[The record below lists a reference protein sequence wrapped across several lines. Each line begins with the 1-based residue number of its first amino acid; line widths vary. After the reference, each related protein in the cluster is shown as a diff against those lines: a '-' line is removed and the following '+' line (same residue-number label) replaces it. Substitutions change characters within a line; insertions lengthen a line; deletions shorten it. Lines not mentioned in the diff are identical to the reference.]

1 MYSIDTG
8 HFYSNHEL
16 YLHNQN
22 RKYRMERN
30 YVKNKFDKISDRL
43 KEFGVTKEEFR
54 DLKKEGMIPERFG
67 DLNQENKKELKELFD
82 SYILC
87 NKLII
92 HKRKKAY
99 ESKDKLLKLISN
111 KMKQNEITDGKDHI
125 RVLREDKLNDN
136 NVISVF
142 ESFLTRT
149 IGIEQ
154 DDFTDDLMV
163 MQVYYFDIFKDT
175 CFYGFM
181 YKGEKYKYY
190 TSSAGQIRK
199 KKAVFIKEST
209 WNRVQKTIMCGLTID
224 AINAKG
230 GNNVN

>member
-8 HFYSNHEL
+8 HLYSNHEL

-30 YVKNKFDKISDRL
+30 YVKNKFDKITEEL
-43 KEFGVTKEEFR
+43 KKTGVTKEEFR
-54 DLKKEGMIPERFG
+54 ELKKEGTIPERFINLYNS
-67 DLNQENKKELKELFD
+67 DSTIKDLFD
-82 SYILC
+82 DYILC
-87 NKLII
+87 DKLIV

-111 KMKQNEITDGKDHI
+111 KIKQNELTNGKDHI
-125 RVLREDKLNDN
+125 RILREDKLNDN

-149 IGIEQ
+149 IGVEQ
-154 DDFTDDLMV
+154 DQFTDDLMV
-163 MQVYYFDIFKDT
+163 MQVYYFDVFKDA

-181 YKGEKYKYY
+181 YKGEKYCYY

-209 WNRVQKTIMCGLTID
+209 WNRIQKTIMCGLTID
-224 AINAKG
+224 SINSKG
-230 GNNVN
+230 GINVN

>member
-30 YVKNKFDKISDRL
+30 YVKNKFDKITEQL
-43 KEFGVTKEEFR
+43 KELGVTKDEFR
-54 DLKKEGMIPERFG
+54 LLKKEGTIPKRYTKPKYSSFI
-67 DLNQENKKELKELFD
+67 ELFD
-82 SYILC
+82 SYIQC
-87 NKLII
+87 NNLII

-99 ESKDKLLKLISN
+99 ESKNKLLKLLSN
-111 KMKQNEITDGKDHI
+111 KIKQNELTDGKDHI
-125 RVLREDKLNDN
+125 RVLREDKLNDI

-154 DDFTDDLMV
+154 DQFTDDLMV
-163 MQVYYFDIFKDT
+163 MQVYYFDVFKDT

-181 YKGEKYKYY
+181 YKGEKYRYY

-209 WNRVQKTIMCGLTID
+209 WNRIQKTIMCGLTID
-224 AINAKG
+224 KINEKG